1 MSFVM
6 GQKVTI
12 RDISQVTLFHETCQM
27 FLYLSPSLNQE
38 LDSLT
43 WALCCRLIVPCER
56 EKNTVA
62 AKNVTLDAAMR
73 LVR

>member
-1 MSFVM
+1 
-6 GQKVTI
+6 
-12 RDISQVTLFHETCQM
+12 M
-27 FLYLSPSLNQE
+27 FLYWSPYLNQE

-43 WALCCRLIVPCER
+43 LALCRRLIVSRER

-62 AKNVTLDAAMR
+62 AKNVMLDAAMR

>member
-1 MSFVM
+1 
-6 GQKVTI
+6 
-12 RDISQVTLFHETCQM
+12 M
-27 FLYLSPSLNQE
+27 FLYWSPYLNLE

-43 WALCCRLIVPCER
+43 LALCRRLIVSCER

-62 AKNVTLDAAMR
+62 AKNVMLDAAMR